1 MLVSI
6 NVRVCLRGGGG
17 PRVGEVTRLDG
28 VTRLS
33 IFWSRLHDRWGDPP
47 RRVSRFQVDVQVD
60 QLRVFSLYILPTAR
74 LIAIEVESSG
84 RPCIIGSF
92 SDGKVTNSSWKCTSG
107 TELDWKKPGF
117 NDSLWKSAVKLNSGR
132 ERDLDRGCLINEIQ
146 RHGAKWITSA
156 DNGQQNMYCRLN
168 RFVWCFL

>member
-1 MLVSI
+1 MHAGVVKASLSCKDKMQIYV
-6 NVRVCLRGGGG
+6 
-17 PRVGEVTRLDG
+17 DG
-28 VTRLS
+28 HEETDM
-33 IFWSRLHDRWGDPP
+33 IDCK
-47 RRVSRFQVDVQVD
+47 QVD

-74 LIAIEVESSG
+74 LIAVEVESSG

-117 NDSLWKSAVKLNSGR
+117 NDSLWKSAVELNSVR

-168 RFVWCFL
+168 RFV

>member
-1 MLVSI
+1 MHAGVVKASLSCKDKMQIYV
-6 NVRVCLRGGGG
+6 
-17 PRVGEVTRLDG
+17 DG
-28 VTRLS
+28 KEETDM
-33 IFWSRLHDRWGDPP
+33 IDCK
-47 RRVSRFQVDVQVD
+47 QAD
-60 QLRVFSLYILPTAR
+60 QSRVFNLSILPTAR

-168 RFVWCFL
+168 RFVWCFSYPIPRSYSATVTEI

>member
-1 MLVSI
+1 M
-6 NVRVCLRGGGG
+6 
-17 PRVGEVTRLDG
+17 
-28 VTRLS
+28 
-33 IFWSRLHDRWGDPP
+33 
-47 RRVSRFQVDVQVD
+47 
-60 QLRVFSLYILPTAR
+60 YILPTAR

-117 NDSLWKSAVKLNSGR
+117 NDSLWKSAVELNSGR

-168 RFVWCFL
+168 RFV

>member
-1 MLVSI
+1 MYGTTGGTYS
-6 NVRVCLRGGGG
+6 VR
-17 PRVGEVTRLDG
+17 
-28 VTRLS
+28 
-33 IFWSRLHDRWGDPP
+33 IF
-47 RRVSRFQVDVQVD
+47 
-60 QLRVFSLYILPTAR
+60 
-74 LIAIEVESSG
+74 
-84 RPCIIGSF
+84 RP
-92 SDGKVTNSSWKCTSG
+92 VMSG

-168 RFVWCFL
+168 RFV